1 MEALI
6 GAKARD
12 NKQLC
17 LFFPFSQQL
26 LFFSAKRRFLTLV
39 EKKIRHIRS
48 KMRKTEAPG
57 TEG

>member
-26 LFFSAKRRFLTLV
+26 LFFQPRGDFWLL
-39 EKKIRHIRS
+39 
-48 KMRKTEAPG
+48 
-57 TEG
+57 